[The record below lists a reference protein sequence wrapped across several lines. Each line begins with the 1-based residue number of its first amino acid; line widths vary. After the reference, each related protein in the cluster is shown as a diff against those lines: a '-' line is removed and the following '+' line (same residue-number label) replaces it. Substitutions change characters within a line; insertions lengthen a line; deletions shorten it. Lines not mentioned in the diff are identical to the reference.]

1 MSYEEILERFKD
13 QLRISNLKVTRER
26 VIILEEVLKRT
37 DHFDADQFAADL
49 NVSGIKVSRATV
61 YRTLD
66 ILNDMKIV
74 HKSTL
79 GHKHQHYECM
89 VNRAHHDHL
98 VCLKCDKVVE
108 FLEPEIEELQEK
120 VCRDHGFVIKDHSLQ
135 LFGIC
140 AECIDAEKQ
149 DNN

>member
-13 QLRISNLKVTRER
+13 KLRTSGLKVTRER
-26 VIILEEVLKRT
+26 VIILEEVLKRS

-49 NVSGIKVSRATV
+49 NVNGIKVSRATV

-66 ILNDMKIV
+66 ILNDMGIV

-79 GHKHQHYECM
+79 GHKHQHYENM

-108 FLEPEIEELQEK
+108 FLEPQRAITPGQSVVFYDNEECLGGGIIETMYN
-120 VCRDHGFVIKDHSLQ
+120 R
-135 LFGIC
+135 
-140 AECIDAEKQ
+140 
-149 DNN
+149 

>member
-1 MSYEEILERFKD
+1 MGYEEVLEKFKA
-13 QLRISNLKVTRER
+13 QLRIMNLKVTKER
-26 VIILEEVLKRT
+26 VIILEEVMKRT

-49 NVSGIKVSRATV
+49 STKGVRVSRATV

-66 ILNDMKIV
+66 ILNDLQIV

-79 GHKHQHYECM
+79 GHKHQHYENM
-89 VNRAHHDHL
+89 VGRAHHDHL

-108 FLEPEIEELQEK
+108 FLEPKIEQLQEE
-120 VCRDHGFVIKDHSLQ
+120 VCEKHGFVIKDHSLQ

-140 AECIDAEKQ
+140 GDCASTEKKG
-149 DNN
+149 

>member
-13 QLRISNLKVTRER
+13 KLRTSGLKVTRER
-26 VIILEEVLKRT
+26 VIILEEVLKRS

-49 NVSGIKVSRATV
+49 NVNGIKVSRATV

-66 ILNDMKIV
+66 ILNDMGIV

-79 GHKHQHYECM
+79 GHKHQHYENM

-108 FLEPEIEELQEK
+108 FLEPQRAITPGQSIVFYDEDICL
-120 VCRDHGFVIKDHSLQ
+120 GGGVIKSANNDQ
-135 LFGIC
+135 LYG
-140 AECIDAEKQ
+140 
-149 DNN
+149 

>member
-1 MSYEEILERFKD
+1 MLYEEILDRFKA
-13 QLRISNLKVTRER
+13 QLKIMNLKVTRER
-26 VIILEEVLKRT
+26 VIILEEVMKRK

-49 NVSGIKVSRATV
+49 SVSGVKVSRATV

-66 ILNDMKIV
+66 ILHDMEIV
-74 HKSTL
+74 HKTTL
-79 GHKHQHYECM
+79 GHKHQHYENM

-108 FLEPEIEELQEK
+108 FLEPRIEELQEK
-120 VCRDHGFVIKDHSLQ
+120 VCVDHGFEIKDHSLQ

-140 AECIDAEKQ
+140 GDCKEADAEA
-149 DNN
+149 NN